1 MQEDGIKQ
9 WVLEIG
15 ELNETVISMRNQAR
29 FSFSRSFQE
38 DLKFRSFQDFQPCGN
53 PDKEK
58 KKRKEKNT
66 KNSRE

>member
-1 MQEDGIKQ
+1 MREDGIKQ

-38 DLKFRSFQDFQPCGN
+38 DLKFQEFPGFPAMWQP
-53 PDKEK
+53 
-58 KKRKEKNT
+58 
-66 KNSRE
+66 